1 MNMRMSLLLCSRSLV
16 FIQAPLWY
24 MHHSSMTGQRRSS
37 ILTRHFFKTWVS
49 FGSGCSWKLEG
60 RYRQELDGPGLH
72 TGSPGLKRLIWGL
85 SSAFTCLCVALQVY
99 KAARNCGRFWRG
111 RDTQGWVWTGSYSG
125 LWVGGQ
131 TIGGREPVRGACLC
145 VWWSWFGISMH
156 IGDL

>member
-1 MNMRMSLLLCSRSLV
+1 M

-72 TGSPGLKRLIWGL
+72 TGSPGLKKLIWGL
-85 SSAFTCLCVALQVY
+85 SSAFTCLCVKSTRQPEIVEGFGEGETH
-99 KAARNCGRFWRG
+99 KGGCGQEVILACEWE
-111 RDTQGWVWTGSYSG
+111 
-125 LWVGGQ
+125 VGPLEAESQ
-131 TIGGREPVRGACLC
+131 
-145 VWWSWFGISMH
+145 
-156 IGDL
+156 